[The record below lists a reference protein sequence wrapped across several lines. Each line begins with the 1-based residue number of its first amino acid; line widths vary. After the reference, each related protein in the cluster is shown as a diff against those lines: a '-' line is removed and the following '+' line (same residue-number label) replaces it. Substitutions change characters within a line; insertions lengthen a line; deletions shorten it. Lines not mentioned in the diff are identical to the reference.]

1 MKMSRY
7 VGDKGTIIDRR
18 KAKLEPS
25 VELAFRKMEWDQKDR
40 AYKDFRENR
49 EAWTSAYAREG
60 ARPGADYGAQR
71 EEAQRKTDKLFE
83 KHGRE
88 YLIKNKNRDRQNMP
102 MRDTASTARK
112 ISKSTPDAKVGPA
125 SRVSQ
130 TGKATKKKQI
140 VKASAMKARKR
151 P

>member
-18 KAKLEPS
+18 KAQPPRTAEVAIK
-25 VELAFRKMEWDQKDR
+25 KYEWDKKDR
-40 AYKDFRENR
+40 AYKDFKNQKDL
-49 EAWTSAYAREG
+49 WTSGMAQAN
-60 ARPGADYGAQR
+60 ARPGADYVAQR
-71 EEAQRKTDKLFE
+71 EEAEREVNDMFE
-83 KHGRE
+83 KHNRQIF
-88 YLIKNKNRDRQNMP
+88 IKNKNRDRQNMP
-102 MRDTASTARK
+102 MRDTASTARE
-112 ISKSTPDAKVGPA
+112 ISKSTPDAKTSRG
-125 SRVSQ
+125 RVSQ